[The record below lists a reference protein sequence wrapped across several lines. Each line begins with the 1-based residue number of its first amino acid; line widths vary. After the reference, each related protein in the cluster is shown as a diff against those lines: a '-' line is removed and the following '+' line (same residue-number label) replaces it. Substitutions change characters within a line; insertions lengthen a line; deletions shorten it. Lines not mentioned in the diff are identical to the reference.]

1 MTIKMS
7 SISEQVNITAHNK
20 YRATGTY
27 IWAGKYDYEYDTD
40 KTNIKVLFD
49 NPPTAFYFIG
59 NNNEVGGYLQF
70 DLRKPYVLY
79 DYSFIH
85 FVIECPKNFTFEG
98 TNDPNKWNCVLDD
111 QNEVK

>member
-1 MTIKMS
+1 MTVKMS
-7 SISEQVNITAHNK
+7 SISQQVRITAHNK
-20 YRATGTY
+20 RMLGTFY
-27 IWAGKYDYEYDTD
+27 GKYLYD
-40 KTNIKVLFD
+40 KSSTNIKILFD
-49 NPPTAFYFIG
+49 NPPTAAYAVG

-111 QNEVK
+111 QNDVK